1 MAKSMIVI
9 DCQFDFIYGSL
20 ACQRAEDAVRRI
32 VRYINSNEVEPF
44 YSMDWHS
51 PENKSFKENGG
62 IWPVHCVQDEQG
74 STLHEDFDR
83 SVALPWQRP
92 NEGNVFKKGID
103 DHVEEYSAY
112 YAKREDGK
120 VISDLLTKSVIVAGI
135 ATEFCVRETVMELLK
150 NGHEVELIK
159 DGLGYV
165 DEDNHFKTLEE
176 LKNLGVVLI

>member
-1 MAKSMIVI
+1 MIKSMIVI

-20 ACQRAEDAVRRI
+20 ACQRAEDAVRKI
-32 VRYINSNEVEPF
+32 VRYINSNEVEPL

-62 IWPVHCVQDEQG
+62 TWPVHCVQDEQG
-74 STLHEDFDR
+74 STLHEGFDR
-83 SVALPWQRP
+83 AVALPWQRP
-92 NEGNVFKKGID
+92 NVGNVFKKGID

-112 YAKREDGK
+112 YAKKEDGK
-120 VISDLLTKSVIVAGI
+120 VISDLLTKSVVVAGI
-135 ATEFCVRETVMELLK
+135 ATEFCVRETVLELLK

-165 DEDNHFKTLEE
+165 DEEDHYKTLEE
-176 LKNLGVVLI
+176 LKNLGAVLI